1 MIISN
6 TYAIEVRNVSKMYK
20 KYKNSTSKI
29 LDLLGF
35 SFRKNY
41 EEFWPLK
48 DINLTIK
55 KGEKVGMIGRNG
67 AGKTTLLSMISD
79 NVKPTNGKIK
89 VDGKI
94 SALFVLGT
102 GFHPEFSGREN
113 IRSSLAFQGITGAKA
128 LELEKEIIEFSE
140 LEDFIEQP
148 LKTYSAGMY
157 TRLAFTVSTAIKPE
171 VLIIDEILGAGDAYF
186 NSKALERMNNLTN
199 SGATILFVS
208 HDLSSVQKICDRCI
222 WIDKGKIREDG
233 STLDVIKSYSAD
245 VRKREELRLLS
256 QNSGVKINNQ
266 NSNTKQL
273 LFRFITSQN
282 SATEEKGFCVHK
294 IRLFVKNKL
303 LSEISIGDSMDNS
316 VEQDGYVITGKK
328 INWSDSFKK
337 EGKWCREFKN
347 FGGEYIHA
355 IGIFQLP
362 LVIDLKDVSFD
373 IEYFDEF
380 DDEIYFEFY
389 DSKKNIYKNIKTI
402 TSSQS
407 KIWQVTNHI
416 QIFKNLAK
424 KEEKNLVE
432 EEIIQDIEEKNTTD
446 IYGTGELIITKFTF
460 LDESLEERFVFTVDE
475 PIIFRVNY
483 KYFEDIYNPVFVVA
497 IYKPDGTTITQLIDK
512 QRGYKINKVTNNSFV
527 DFKINNLKIGKGEY
541 LVSVAIFHDIDL
553 TNPIEQKTYC
563 LHDRKY
569 KFKIEQPYGLNMD
582 LGLIYQ
588 DFEVKYGSEHE

>member
-48 DINLTIK
+48 DINLTIE
-55 KGEKVGMIGRNG
+55 KGEKVGVIGRNG

-79 NVKPTNGKIK
+79 NVKPTNGTIK
-89 VDGKI
+89 VDGKVN
-94 SALFVLGT
+94 ALFVLGT

-113 IRSSLAFQGITGAKA
+113 IKSSLAFQGITGVEA
-128 LELEKEIIEFSE
+128 LILEKEIIEFSE

-157 TRLAFTVSTAIKPE
+157 TRLAFTVATAIKPE

-186 NSKALERMNNLTN
+186 NSKALERMNSLTN
-199 SGATILFVS
+199 SGATVLFVS

-233 STLDVIKSYSAD
+233 KTLDVTKSYSAD

-266 NSNTKQL
+266 DLSSNQL

-282 SATEEKGFCVHK
+282 SAPQDKGFCVHK

-303 LSEISIGDSMDNS
+303 LTEINIGDSMDNS
-316 VEQDGYVITGKK
+316 VEQDGYIITDKK

-337 EGKWCREFKN
+337 EEKWCREFKN
-347 FGGEYIHA
+347 IGGEYIHA

-362 LVIDLKDVSFD
+362 LVIDFKDVSFE

-380 DDEIYFEFY
+380 DDEIYFETY
-389 DSKKNIYKNIKTI
+389 DSKKNIYKNLKTI
-402 TSSQS
+402 ISELS
-407 KIWQVTNHI
+407 KSWQTANEI
-416 QIFKNLAK
+416 KIFESLDK
-424 KEEKNLVE
+424 KEEN
-432 EEIIQDIEEKNTTD
+432 ITEEKNSEKVKEQATTD
-446 IYGTGELIITKFTF
+446 IYGTGELIITKFGF
-460 LDESLEERFVFTVDE
+460 LDENLEERFIFTVDE

-483 KYFEDIYNPVFVVA
+483 KCFEEIYSPVFVVA
-497 IYKPDGTTITQLIDK
+497 VYKTDGTTITQLIDK
-512 QRGYKINKVTNNSFV
+512 QRGFVIDKISNNSFV
-527 DFKINNLKIGKGEY
+527 DFKIDNLKIGKGEY
-541 LVSVAIFHDIDL
+541 LVSVAVFHDMDL
-553 TNPIEQKTYC
+553 TNPIEQKAYC

-582 LGLIYQ
+582 LGMIYQ
-588 DFEVKYGSEHE
+588 DFKVSYGRKYE

>member
-1 MIISN
+1 MITSN
-6 TYAIEVRNVSKMYK
+6 NYAIEVWNVSKMYK

-48 DINLTIK
+48 DITVTIK
-55 KGEKVGMIGRNG
+55 KGEKVGVIGRNG
-67 AGKTTLLSMISD
+67 AGKTTLLSMISN
-79 NVKPTNGKIK
+79 NVKPTNGTIK
-89 VDGKI
+89 VDGKVN
-94 SALFVLGT
+94 ALFVLGT

-113 IRSSLAFQGITGAKA
+113 IKSSLAFQGITGAEA
-128 LELEKEIIEFSE
+128 LILEKEIIEFSE

-157 TRLAFTVSTAIKPE
+157 TRLAFTVATAIKPE

-186 NSKALERMNNLTN
+186 NSKALERMNSLTN
-199 SGATILFVS
+199 SGATVLFVS

-233 STLDVIKSYSAD
+233 KTLDVIKSYSTD

-266 NSNTKQL
+266 DSSSNQL

-282 SATEEKGFCVHK
+282 SAPQDKGFCVHK
-294 IRLFVKNKL
+294 VRLFVKNKL
-303 LSEISIGDSMDNS
+303 LTEINIGDSMDNS
-316 VEQDGYVITGKK
+316 VEQDGYIITDKK
-328 INWSDSFKK
+328 INWSTSFKK
-337 EGKWCREFKN
+337 EEKWCREFKN
-347 FGGEYIHA
+347 IGGEYIHA

-362 LVIDLKDVSFD
+362 LVLNLKDVNFE

-380 DDEIYFEFY
+380 NDEIYFEIY
-389 DSKKNIYKNIKTI
+389 DSKKNIYKNLKII
-402 TSSQS
+402 TSRLS
-407 KIWQVTNHI
+407 KSWQITNEI
-416 QIFKNLAK
+416 KLFENLDN
-424 KEEKNLVE
+424 KEEKNT
-432 EEIIQDIEEKNTTD
+432 IEEKNTEESEEVITD
-446 IYGTGELIITKFTF
+446 IYGTGGIIITKFAF
-460 LDESLEERFVFTVDE
+460 LDENLEERFIFTVDE

-483 KYFEDIYNPVFVVA
+483 KCFEEIYKPVFVIA

-512 QRGYKINKVTNNSFV
+512 QRGFTIDKISNNSFV
-527 DFKINNLKIGKGEY
+527 DFKIDNLKIGKGEY
-541 LVSVAIFHDIDL
+541 LVSVAVFHDIDL

-582 LGLIYQ
+582 LGMIYQ
-588 DFEVKYGSEHE
+588 DFEVKYGKEYE

>member
-1 MIISN
+1 MITSN
-6 TYAIEVRNVSKMYK
+6 SYAIEVRNVSKMYK

-55 KGEKVGMIGRNG
+55 KGEKVGVIGRNG

-79 NVKPTNGKIK
+79 NVKPTKGTIK
-89 VDGKI
+89 VDGKVN
-94 SALFVLGT
+94 ALFVLGT

-113 IRSSLAFQGITGAKA
+113 IKSSLAFQGITGDEA
-128 LELEKEIIEFSE
+128 LVLEKEIIEFSE

-157 TRLAFTVSTAIKPE
+157 TRLAFTVATAIKPE

-186 NSKALERMNNLTN
+186 NSKALERMNSLTN
-199 SGATILFVS
+199 SGATVLFVS

-233 STLDVIKSYSAD
+233 KTLDVIKSYSAD

-266 NSNTKQL
+266 DSSCNQL

-282 SATEEKGFCVHK
+282 SAPQDKGFCVHK
-294 IRLFVKNKL
+294 IKLFVKNKL
-303 LSEISIGDSMDNS
+303 LTEINIGDSMDNS
-316 VEQDGYVITGKK
+316 LEQDGYIITDKK
-328 INWSDSFKK
+328 INWSNSFKK
-337 EGKWCREFKN
+337 EEKWCREFKN
-347 FGGEYIHA
+347 IGGEYIHA

-362 LVIDLKDVSFD
+362 LVIDLKDVSFE

-380 DDEIYFEFY
+380 DDEIYFEIY
-389 DSKKNIYKNIKTI
+389 DSKKNIYKNLKTI
-402 TSSQS
+402 SSSLS
-407 KIWQVTNHI
+407 KSWQITNEI
-416 QIFKNLAK
+416 KIFENLDK
-424 KEEKNLVE
+424 KEESIIEDKNIEEVE
-432 EEIIQDIEEKNTTD
+432 EKATTD
-446 IYGTGELIITKFTF
+446 IYGTGELIITKFSF
-460 LDESLEERFVFTVDE
+460 LDENLEERFIFTIDE
-475 PIIFRVNY
+475 PIIFRVNFKCFEEVY
-483 KYFEDIYNPVFVVA
+483 KPIFVVA

-512 QRGYKINKVTNNSFV
+512 QRGFGIDKIFNNSFV
-527 DFKINNLKIGKGEY
+527 DFKIDNLKIGKGEY
-541 LVSVAIFHDIDL
+541 LVSVAVFHDIDL

-582 LGLIYQ
+582 LGMIYQ
-588 DFEVKYGSEHE
+588 DFEVKYGSEYE

>member
-1 MIISN
+1 MITSN
-6 TYAIEVRNVSKMYK
+6 SYAIEVRNVSKMYK

-55 KGEKVGMIGRNG
+55 KGEKVGVVGRNG

-79 NVKPTNGKIK
+79 NVKPTKGTIK
-89 VDGKI
+89 VDGKVN
-94 SALFVLGT
+94 ALFVLGT

-113 IRSSLAFQGITGAKA
+113 IKSSLAFQGITGDEA
-128 LELEKEIIEFSE
+128 LVLEKEIIEFSE

-157 TRLAFTVSTAIKPE
+157 TRLAFTVATAIKPE

-186 NSKALERMNNLTN
+186 NSKALERMNSLTN
-199 SGATILFVS
+199 SGATVLFVS

-233 STLDVIKSYSAD
+233 KTLDVIKSYSAD

-266 NSNTKQL
+266 DSSCNQL

-282 SATEEKGFCVHK
+282 SAPQDKGFCVHK
-294 IRLFVKNKL
+294 IKLFVKNKL
-303 LSEISIGDSMDNS
+303 LTEINIGDSMDNS
-316 VEQDGYVITGKK
+316 LEQDGYIITDKK
-328 INWSDSFKK
+328 INWSNSFKK
-337 EGKWCREFKN
+337 EEKWCREFKN
-347 FGGEYIHA
+347 IGGEYIHA

-362 LVIDLKDVSFD
+362 LVIDLKDVSFE

-380 DDEIYFEFY
+380 DDEIYFEIY
-389 DSKKNIYKNIKTI
+389 DSKKNIYKNLKTI
-402 TSSQS
+402 SSSLS
-407 KIWQVTNHI
+407 KSWQITNEI
-416 QIFKNLAK
+416 KIFENLDK
-424 KEEKNLVE
+424 KEESIIEDKNIEEVE
-432 EEIIQDIEEKNTTD
+432 EKATTD
-446 IYGTGELIITKFTF
+446 IYGTGELIITKFSF
-460 LDESLEERFVFTVDE
+460 LDENLEERFIFTIDE
-475 PIIFRVNY
+475 PIIFRVNFKCFEEVY
-483 KYFEDIYNPVFVVA
+483 KPIFVVA

-512 QRGYKINKVTNNSFV
+512 QRGFGIDKIFNNSFV
-527 DFKINNLKIGKGEY
+527 DFKIDNLKIGKGEY
-541 LVSVAIFHDIDL
+541 LVSVAVFHDIDL

-582 LGLIYQ
+582 LGMIYQ
-588 DFEVKYGSEHE
+588 DFEVKYGSEYE

>member
-1 MIISN
+1 MITSN
-6 TYAIEVRNVSKMYK
+6 SYAIEVRNVSKMYK

-55 KGEKVGMIGRNG
+55 KGEKVGVIGRNG

-79 NVKPTNGKIK
+79 NVKPTKGTIK
-89 VDGKI
+89 VDGKVN
-94 SALFVLGT
+94 ALFVLGT

-113 IRSSLAFQGITGAKA
+113 IKSSLAFQGITGEEA
-128 LELEKEIIEFSE
+128 LILEKEIIEFSE

-157 TRLAFTVSTAIKPE
+157 TRLAFTVATAIKPE

-186 NSKALERMNNLTN
+186 NSKALERMNSLTN
-199 SGATILFVS
+199 SGATVLFVS

-233 STLDVIKSYSAD
+233 KTLDVIKSYSAD

-266 NSNTKQL
+266 DSSNNQL

-282 SATEEKGFCVHK
+282 SAPQDKAFCVHK
-294 IRLFVKNKL
+294 IKLFVKNKL
-303 LSEISIGDSMDNS
+303 LTEINIGDSMDNS
-316 VEQDGYVITGKK
+316 LEQDGYIITDKK
-328 INWSDSFKK
+328 INWSNSFKK
-337 EGKWCREFKN
+337 EEKWCREFKN
-347 FGGEYIHA
+347 IGGEYIHA

-380 DDEIYFEFY
+380 DDEIYFEIY
-389 DSKKNIYKNIKTI
+389 DSKKNIYKNLKTI
-402 TSSQS
+402 SSSLS
-407 KIWQVTNHI
+407 KSWQITNEI
-416 QIFKNLAK
+416 KIFENLDK
-424 KEEKNLVE
+424 KEESIIEDKNIEEVE
-432 EEIIQDIEEKNTTD
+432 EQATTD
-446 IYGTGELIITKFTF
+446 IYGTGELIITKFSF
-460 LDESLEERFVFTVDE
+460 LDENLEERFIFTIDE

-483 KYFEDIYNPVFVVA
+483 KCFEEVYKPIFVLA

-512 QRGYKINKVTNNSFV
+512 QRGFTIDKISNNSFV
-527 DFKINNLKIGKGEY
+527 DFKIENLKIGKGEY

-582 LGLIYQ
+582 LGMIYQ
-588 DFEVKYGSEHE
+588 DFEVKYGSEYE